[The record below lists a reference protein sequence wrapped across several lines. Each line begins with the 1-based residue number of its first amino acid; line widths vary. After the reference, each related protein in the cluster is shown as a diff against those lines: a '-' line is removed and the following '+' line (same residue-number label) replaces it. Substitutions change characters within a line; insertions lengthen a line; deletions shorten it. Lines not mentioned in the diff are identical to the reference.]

1 MIFDGGT
8 FGAEKKEHQMPVVIK
23 QSFIRIEVD
32 LPWNNSRLS
41 FFLPCHFFLLLQQ
54 SIEEYCT
61 YIDPRPIRNKTHP
74 RKFMWRLT
82 SYAKTTRLLLK
93 ELTHQNSKQSVRKI
107 YEVMIN

>member
-1 MIFDGGT
+1 
-8 FGAEKKEHQMPVVIK
+8 MPVVIK

-61 YIDPRPIRNKTHP
+61 YIIIARPIPDKSHP
-74 RKFMWRLT
+74 RNTLPIMRRLT
-82 SYAKTTRLLLK
+82 SYAKKMSRLLK
-93 ELTHQNSKQSVRKI
+93 ELTQQKCKNI
-107 YEVMIN
+107 A